1 MDVLSD
7 PEYYFQLFV
16 FISRQNTKNLRNLC
30 FLSEKKTDWRFKGR
44 YILHT
49 NSWGSCDSRYS
60 IKTYPIISKYYRNIE
75 CVQTYFVNKMK
86 NYGRNFVL
94 TCTICNLNNY
104 ILVVLI
110 ETFVRNTHI
119 NVSFLQ
125 YVLKGCIPIYLHFL
139 CFKYFSETHII
150 CWSTICKNAFQNRWL
165 G

>member
-1 MDVLSD
+1 MLQKIIMWDILSD

-16 FISRQNTKNLRNLC
+16 FVSRQNTKNLRNLC

-60 IKTYPIISKYYRNIE
+60 IKTCPIILKYYRNIK
-75 CVQTYFVNKMK
+75 CVQTYFINKMK
-86 NYGRNFVL
+86 NYERNLVL

-110 ETFVRNTHI
+110 EAFVRNTHI

-125 YVLKGCIPIYLHFL
+125 YVLKRCIPINLYYFVFWIFFWNTFNIL
-139 CFKYFSETHII
+139 KY
-150 CWSTICKNAFQNRWL
+150 NM
-165 G
+165 